1 MSLKIRRGT
10 DAERLL
16 ITPEEGELIYT
27 TDTKELYVGDG
38 ETPGG
43 NLTSDNHAG
52 TVTSVTGTGTVAGIA
67 LSGTVTTSGNLTLG
81 GTLAVPIT
89 NITATGTKDST
100 TFLRGDGSWAAPVSG
115 STLPTQT
122 GNSGKVLTTDGTNLS
137 WTTNGNGTVTSVTG
151 TGTVAG
157 ISLSGT
163 VNSAGSLT
171 LGGTLAVPVANITAT
186 GTSDSTTFLRGDG
199 SWAIPVSGSPLPIQT
214 GNNGKVLTTDGTILS
229 WITPPM
235 GGTLSSNLNTST
247 YNITNGTNLTI
258 NGTNGNIAANTLDA
272 GLLSISSS
280 TITSNDTFT
289 SPNLN
294 TVSKISLP
302 DRTQLQFNCSD
313 GSIGFTKLSGIIYG
327 NECPFEELKLSR
339 GSLITPVTVQT
350 GDTLTNRRIYS
361 YDGTNY
367 ILSAVQQYLIDNNAS
382 VSTNT
387 VPGKMLFITFPNSTK
402 ANAKILSWDSSGRLG
417 VNKQNATETLDV
429 NGTGKFSG
437 YVQFGSY
444 STTDRNAL
452 TAANG
457 MVIYNTSD
465 NKFQGY
471 QNNGWIN
478 LDTGTSA

>member
-52 TVTSVTGTGTVAGIA
+52 TVTSVTGTGTIAGIA

-81 GTLAVPIT
+81 GTLAVPVA

-171 LGGTLAVPVANITAT
+171 LGGTLAVPIGNITAT

-199 SWAIPVSGSPLPIQT
+199 SWAIPVSGSLLPTQI
-214 GNNGKVLTTDGTILS
+214 GNNGKVLTTDGTSLSWTTITSGTLLPIQTGNSGKVLTTNGTDLS

-235 GGTLSSNLNTST
+235 GGTLTSNLNTST
-247 YNITNGTNLTI
+247 SNITNGSNLTI
-258 NGTNGNIAANTLDA
+258 NGSTGNVTTSKLVVHAGQNIQNWYSSTDSAGNHGYIESFSCRGTTNSPQSVLPGDPIFTLRASAHDGIPNSEYQTVGGIAFQVGNYVSEGDIPGNVILFSFDRNSQDAPTKTATLDQY
-272 GLLSISSS
+272 GDF
-280 TITSNDTFT
+280 TIFQGVR
-289 SPNLN
+289 L
-294 TVSKISLP
+294 
-302 DRTQLQFNCSD
+302 
-313 GSIGFTKLSGIIYG
+313 G
-327 NECPFEELKLSR
+327 
-339 GSLITPVTVQT
+339 
-350 GDTLTNRRIYS
+350 
-361 YDGTNY
+361 
-367 ILSAVQQYLIDNNAS
+367 ILSAAPTNP
-382 VSTNT
+382 VSGTFYIANQT
-387 VPGKMLFITFPNSTK
+387 SWNPGSKVTARPYPVFYDGVSYNS
-402 ANAKILSWDSSGRLG
+402 L
-417 VNKQNATETLDV
+417 
-429 NGTGKFSG
+429 
-437 YVQFGSY
+437 Y
-444 STTDRNAL
+444 
-452 TAANG
+452 
-457 MVIYNTSD
+457 
-465 NKFQGY
+465 
-471 QNNGWIN
+471 
-478 LDTGTSA
+478 

>member
-81 GTLAVPIT
+81 GTLAVPVA

-186 GTSDSTTFLRGDG
+186 GTKDSTTFLRGDG
-199 SWAIPVSGSPLPIQT
+199 SWAAPVSGSPLPIQT
-214 GNNGKVLTTDGTILS
+214 GNNGKVLTTDGTSLS

-235 GGTLSSNLNTST
+235 GGTLTSNLVLSTYSITGTNNLSIDSNNGITIGNLNLKSNEISSSDTTIQFGSTQSLSEVSFNLNTSNSSPIVIKT
-247 YNITNGTNLTI
+247 LSTGQDDYSIPKMSFIGYGTTTNISSCTQINPGDFIGGITFSANQTAAQGGDSLVAGALICSIDPNGSVTNGYASGKLIFNTIGGPNFPSDLKSLTF
-258 NGTNGNIAANTLDA
+258 DA
-272 GLLSISSS
+272 L
-280 TITSNDTFT
+280 
-289 SPNLN
+289 
-294 TVSKISLP
+294 
-302 DRTQLQFNCSD
+302 
-313 GSIGFTKLSGIIYG
+313 
-327 NECPFEELKLSR
+327 
-339 GSLITPVTVQT
+339 
-350 GDTLTNRRIYS
+350 
-361 YDGTNY
+361 
-367 ILSAVQQYLIDNNAS
+367 
-382 VSTNT
+382 
-387 VPGKMLFITFPNSTK
+387 
-402 ANAKILSWDSSGRLG
+402 GRLA
-417 VNKQNATETLDV
+417 VNQKNATETLDV

-437 YVQFGSY
+437 YVIFGSY
-444 STTDRNAL
+444 TTTQRNAL
-452 TAANG
+452 TPQNG
-457 MVIYNTSD
+457 MVIYNTTA
-465 NKFQGY
+465 NKFQGR
-471 QNNGWIN
+471 QNGSWIN
-478 LDTGTSA
+478 LDTGSAG

>member
-52 TVTSVTGTGTVAGIA
+52 TVTSVTGTGTIAGIA

-199 SWAIPVSGSPLPIQT
+199 SWATITSGTSLPIQT
-214 GNNGKVLTTDGTILS
+214 GNNGKVLTTDGTSLS

-235 GGTLSSNLNTST
+235 GGTLTSNIVLST
-247 YNITNGTNLTI
+247 YSITGTNLTI
-258 NGTNGNIAANTLDA
+258 NGSTGIVSASSIDTNSIVPVAGGELVIGSNTSTVGLRIKTLNSNVIQHYNLANASHKHYVYKTSIATPTSLQ
-272 GLLSISSS
+272 
-280 TITSNDTFT
+280 SNDY
-289 SPNLN
+289 
-294 TVSKISLP
+294 SL
-302 DRTQLQFNCSD
+302 LHVIN
-313 GSIGFTKLSGIIYG
+313 G
-327 NECPFEELKLSR
+327 
-339 GSLITPVTVQT
+339 
-350 GDTLTNRRIYS
+350 
-361 YDGTNY
+361 YDGTSSMSTGGY
-367 ILSAVQQYLIDNNAS
+367 GFIVDGA
-382 VSTNT
+382 VSTGN
-387 VPGKMLFITFPNSTK
+387 VPGKFFAVTYKNSTV
-402 ANAKILSWDSSGRLG
+402 NYLIFDSNGRLG
-417 VNKQNATETLDV
+417 INQATASETLDV
-429 NGTGKFSG
+429 KGTGKFSG
-437 YVQFGSY
+437 YVIFGSY
-444 STTDRNAL
+444 TNTTRDAL
-452 TAANG
+452 TASNG
-457 MVIYNTSD
+457 MVIYNTTD

-471 QNNGWIN
+471 QNGVWVNFV
-478 LDTGTSA
+478 